1 MTVNASP
8 PYGGGDPVAQGGH
21 DPYAGQRGY
30 GGQGTYAGGQGGYGG
45 PGNQGAY
52 ADPAQGGYAGAD
64 QYADPGTYAAP
75 GTYAQ
80 PGQDAY
86 IPEPTP
92 VEPPPARHRAPKA
105 EEPEAEEPKAEP
117 EADEEQPDE
126 PEGSRLAGVL
136 TFLVPTVLSFAMI
149 WRGIGER
156 QLWRDEHATWWAATL
171 SFHDLS
177 MLIRTIDVVFTPY
190 YVLMHAWI
198 AVAGDSPTAMR
209 IPGAVAMAA
218 SCGLLALLGR
228 RLFTT
233 QAGILAGLAFAV
245 VPATTRYGQ
254 EIRPYAFA
262 VAAVLLS
269 TWLLARA
276 LDKPSFKVWVAYTL
290 SVPLI
295 GWSHLAS
302 MAVLGAHL
310 VMILIARRAGDKI
323 VGWAYAAA
331 CTLGLC
337 FVIPMA
343 VSGSGQSGQ
352 IAWNNPVL
360 KDLIEFPKNL
370 FGSWAVAVPVMALGT
385 LGLLFAGKRA
395 LALAVWIVLPPV
407 ATYVTAAQLH
417 LFLPRYLLFTAPA
430 WVLLAAVAVCRLAGP
445 VAGAKAGSGAA
456 VRRGFGWVLAAA
468 AVAGLA
474 FQAQP
479 GIRETRVNALGEP
492 DFRGAARIIEDGQ
505 KKGDGIVFS
514 GELSERRAMD
524 YELRNDAGRPKDWLM
539 YRTPQ
544 ELGSFGA
551 TECPKPA
558 QCLAK
563 ADRLWLVATTYDGNP
578 FSGMPKESATAI
590 KKSFRTVK
598 TRKLDSLQ
606 LVLLERT
613 REATDDST
621 EEKDDAGKRKV
632 HT

>member
-8 PYGGGDPVAQGGH
+8 PYGGGYPDAHGNH
-21 DPYAGQRGY
+21 DPYAGQGGY
-30 GGQGTYAGGQGGYGG
+30 GGHGSYAGGQGGY
-45 PGNQGAY
+45 GNQGAY
-52 ADPAQGGYAGAD
+52 ADPAQGGYAGPG

-75 GTYAQ
+75 GTYAH
-80 PGQDAY
+80 PGQDTY
-86 IPEPTP
+86 TPEPAP

-105 EEPEAEEPKAEP
+105 EEPKAEEPKAEP

-126 PEGSRLAGVL
+126 PEGARLAGAL

-198 AVAGDSPTAMR
+198 AVAGDTPTAMR

-233 QAGILAGLAFAV
+233 QVGILAGLAFAV
-245 VPATTRYGQ
+245 VPAATRYGQ

-276 LDKPSFKVWVAYTL
+276 LDEPSFKVWVAYTL

-310 VMILIARRAGDKI
+310 VMILIARREGDKI

-360 KDLIEFPKNL
+360 KDLIFFPKNL
-370 FGSWAVAVPVMALGT
+370 FGSWEVAVPVMAFGA

-395 LALAVWIVLPPV
+395 LALAVWIVLPPL
-407 ATYVTAAQLH
+407 ATYVTAEQLH

-456 VRRGFGWVLAAA
+456 ARRGFGWVLAAA
-468 AVAGLA
+468 AVAGIA

-479 GIRETRVNALGEP
+479 GIRETRVNAAGEP
-492 DFRGAARIIEDGQ
+492 DFRGAARIIEAGQ

-514 GELSERRAMD
+514 GEMSERRAMD

-551 TECPKPA
+551 AECPNPA

-563 ADRLWLVATTYDGNP
+563 ADRLWLVATGYDGNP
-578 FSGMPKESATAI
+578 FTGMSKESATAI
-590 KKSFRTVK
+590 KKSFRTAK

-613 REATDDST
+613 RAATDDST

>member
-1 MTVNASP
+1 MSSHAP
-8 PYGGGDPVAQGGH
+8 APYGGGYPDTPGGH
-21 DPYAGQRGY
+21 DPYAGQ
-30 GGQGTYAGGQGGYGG
+30 GGYAGQDT
-45 PGNQGAY
+45 Y
-52 ADPAQGGYAGAD
+52 ADPAQGTHAGPGGYGA
-64 QYADPGTYAAP
+64 PGQYAAP
-75 GTYAQ
+75 GRY
-80 PGQDAY
+80 PGGQDAY
-86 IPEPTP
+86 APEPAAAQ
-92 VEPPPARHRAPKA
+92 PADPQPATDGTADPATEGPK
-105 EEPEAEEPKAEP
+105 
-117 EADEEQPDE
+117 
-126 PEGSRLAGVL
+126 GGRLAGAAV
-136 TFLVPTVLSFAMI
+136 FLVPTALAFALI
-149 WRGIGER
+149 LRGIGDR

-177 MLIRTIDVVFTPY
+177 LLIRSIDVVFTPY
-190 YVLMHAWI
+190 YVLMHLWI
-198 AVAGDSPTAMR
+198 AVAGDSPTALR

-218 SCGLLALLGR
+218 SAGLLALLGR

-233 QAGILAGLAFAV
+233 QVGLLAGLAFAV
-245 VPATTRYGQ
+245 VPVTTRYGQ

-269 TWLLARA
+269 TLLLARA

-360 KDLIEFPKNL
+360 KDLLEFPKNL
-370 FGSWAVAVPVMALGT
+370 FGSWAVAVPVMALGA
-385 LGLLFAGKRA
+385 LGLFFAGRRA
-395 LALAVWIVLPPV
+395 LPLAVWIVLPPV
-407 ATYVTAAQLH
+407 ATYATADQLH
-417 LFLPRYLLFTAPA
+417 LFLPRYLLYTAPA
-430 WVLLAAVAVCRLAGP
+430 WVLLAAVAVVRIAGP
-445 VAGAKAGSGAA
+445 VAGAKAGTGAA
-456 VRRGFGWVLAAA
+456 ARRGLGWVLVAA
-468 AVAGLA
+468 AVAGIA
-474 FQAQP
+474 FQSLP
-479 GIRETRVNALGEP
+479 GIRETRQNALGEP
-492 DFRGAARIIEDGQ
+492 DFRGAARLIEAGQ

-514 GELSERRAMD
+514 GVMSERRAMD
-524 YELRNDAGRPKDWLM
+524 YELRDDAGRPSDSLM

-551 TECPKPA
+551 LECPDA
-558 QCLAK
+558 TRCLEE
-563 ADRLWLVATTYDGNP
+563 ADRLWLVSTTLDGQP
-578 FSGMPKESATAI
+578 FSGMPKTTATAI
-590 KKSFRTVK
+590 QKSFKAVRT
-598 TRKLDSLQ
+598 TKLEYLQ

-613 REATDDST
+613 RAATDDPSGD
-621 EEKDDAGKRKV
+621 KDDAAKRKV

>member
-1 MTVNASP
+1 MSP
-8 PYGGGDPVAQGGH
+8 HAPAPYGGGYPDTPGGH
-21 DPYAGQRGY
+21 DPYAEQGAY
-30 GGQGTYAGGQGGYGG
+30 AGQGTYAGGQGGYAD
-45 PGNQGAY
+45 PGQGTY
-52 ADPAQGGYAGAD
+52 ADPGAYGAPG
-64 QYADPGTYAAP
+64 QYADPGGYP
-75 GTYAQ
+75 GR
-80 PGQDAY
+80 QDAY
-86 IPEPTP
+86 APEPAAPEP
-92 VEPPPARHRAPKA
+92 VDPQPPADEPAD
-105 EEPEAEEPKAEP
+105 EEPEGPK
-117 EADEEQPDE
+117 
-126 PEGSRLAGVL
+126 GGRLATAVV
-136 TFLVPTVLSFAMI
+136 FLVPTALAFALI
-149 WRGIGER
+149 LRGIGDR

-177 MLIRTIDVVFTPY
+177 LLIRSIDVVFTPY
-190 YVLMHAWI
+190 YVLMHIWI
-198 AVAGDSPTAMR
+198 AIAGDSPTAMR

-218 SCGLLALLGR
+218 SAGLLALLGR

-233 QAGILAGLAFAV
+233 QAGLLAGLAFAV
-245 VPATTRYGQ
+245 VPVTTRYGQ

-269 TWLLARA
+269 TLLLARA

-331 CTLGLC
+331 CTLGMC
-337 FVIPMA
+337 FVIPA
-343 VSGSGQSGQ
+343 AISGSGQSGQ

-360 KDLIEFPKNL
+360 KDLIDFPKNL
-370 FGSWAVAVPVMALGT
+370 FGSWAVAVPVMALGA
-385 LGLLFAGKRA
+385 LGLFFAGRRA
-395 LALAVWIVLPPV
+395 LPLAVWIVLPPL

-430 WVLLAAVAVCRLAGP
+430 WVLLAAVAVVRIAGP
-445 VAGAKAGSGAA
+445 VAGAKAGTGAA
-456 VRRGFGWVLAAA
+456 ARRGFGWVLVAA

-474 FQAQP
+474 FQSLP
-479 GIRETRVNALGEP
+479 GIRETRQNPLGEP
-492 DFRGAARIIEDGQ
+492 DFRGAAQLIEAGQ

-514 GELSERRAMD
+514 GVMSERRAMD
-524 YELRNDAGRPKDWLM
+524 YELRDDAGRPRDSLM

-551 TECPKPA
+551 LECPDSA
-558 QCLAK
+558 RCLAK
-563 ADRLWLVATTYDGNP
+563 ADRLWLVSTTLDGQP
-578 FSGMPKESATAI
+578 FSGMPKTTATVI
-590 KKSFRTVK
+590 QKSFKVVK
-598 TRKLDSLQ
+598 TKKLQYLQ

-613 REATDDST
+613 RAATDDPS
-621 EEKDDAGKRKV
+621 EDEDDAAKRKV